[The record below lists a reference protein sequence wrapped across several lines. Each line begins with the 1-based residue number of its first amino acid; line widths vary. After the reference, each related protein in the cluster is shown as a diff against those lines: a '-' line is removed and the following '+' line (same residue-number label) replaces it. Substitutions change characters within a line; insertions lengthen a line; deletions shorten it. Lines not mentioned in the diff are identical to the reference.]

1 MNYISQPRIGCIF
14 KMILRE
20 KLFWKIVEIYGKTSP
35 VKLCFFKVLGL
46 ESAKL
51 LKKDFFKGVIL
62 EFFKHLLN
70 SSSGGYLLEADARR
84 YSLKKM
90 FLPNDLQF
98 HWIIDFGA
106 GVLYEFCEMF

>member
-1 MNYISQPRIGCIF
+1 MNYISQPRIGYIF
-14 KMILRE
+14 EMILRE
-20 KLFWKIVEIYGKTSP
+20 KLYWKIVEIYGKTSS
-35 VKLCFFKVLGL
+35 VKLCFCKVLGL

-51 LKKDFFKGVIL
+51 LKKTSLRASFL
-62 EFFKHLLN
+62 EFFKNLLN

-84 YSLKKM
+84 YSLKNM
-90 FLPNDLQF
+90 FLPNSLQF